1 MGRYISFN
9 SGVEYKLVFGVQE
22 NQDIDYYGG
31 HHVFNEEEGTFDT
44 MWLESDIQFVE
55 QRLMEMEYAY
65 LFDRPTLM
73 NYAKNADGT
82 QGLKHD
88 FWNKYDYY
96 KIDKIKARYLLG
108 LILYHQLSYTCPLVA
123 KWDI

>member
-31 HHVFNEEEGTFDT
+31 RHVFNEDEGTFDT

-65 LFDRPTLM
+65 LFDRPMLM

-82 QGLKHD
+82 QELKHD
-88 FWNKYDYY
+88 FWKKYDYY
-96 KIDKIKARYLLG
+96 KIDELKARYLLG
-108 LILYHQLSYTCPLVA
+108 LMLYHQLSYTFPLVA
-123 KWDI
+123 KCDI

>member
-9 SGVEYKLVFGVQE
+9 SGVEYKLVFGIQE

-31 HHVFNEEEGTFDT
+31 RHVFNETEGTFDT
-44 MWLESDIQFVE
+44 MWLESDIQMVE

-65 LFDRPTLM
+65 LFDRPILS
-73 NYAKNADGT
+73 NYSKTASGT
-82 QGLKHD
+82 HDLKQD

-96 KIDKIKARYLLG
+96 KIDEIKARYLLG
-108 LILYHQLSYTCPLVA
+108 LVLYHQLSYTCPLIA
-123 KWDI
+123 KLDI